1 MPGAFLVGLLLLFQ
15 GPAQRASELVDAGV
29 DLSNRSRFAEAAE
42 KFAQALA
49 LDPSLAEAHYLLGLI
64 RQQGGRQEQALQS
77 FRAAL
82 KFHPQY
88 GQAQA
93 RVCEI
98 EAGRALSLETGYEGA
113 LAACR
118 HATLLAPQDA
128 EPHFHLGS
136 IEAKLRRH
144 SAAAR
149 SFANVF
155 RLDPK
160 YPNAKYEL
168 AVSSIEAGNAAR
180 GAPLLR
186 ELVAVQPGHGSAQFQ
201 LGSALVKAGD
211 CAGAVPHL
219 EAAAEVPQ
227 KYYLLS
233 GCYKKL
239 NRAGDAEKAMARVK
253 GLREGADAR
262 MQAKFRAAVARQ
274 NADAGK
280 LDDAIANYRAAYA
293 LTREPSLAIDLAVV
307 LLRKGDAEEVLRLLQ
322 GASDPLARYQVAL
335 AHAVRGRQREARAL
349 LEDVVKAQPRFAE
362 AWYQLGVSALALG
375 DASGAEGAFRQAV
388 ELRPDD
394 PAMRLGWA
402 EALAKSGREQDAR
415 TQRGVAALMGR

>member
-1 MPGAFLVGLLLLFQ
+1 MFSGLLIAFLLFQ

-29 DLSNRSRFAEAAE
+29 DLSNRGRFAEAAE
-42 KFAQALA
+42 KFTQALA
-49 LDPSLAEAHYLLGLI
+49 LDPSLAEAHYLMGLI
-64 RQQGGRQEQALQS
+64 RQQGGRQQQALQS

-82 KFHPQY
+82 KIHPGY

-118 HATLLAPQDA
+118 RATQLEPQDA
-128 EPHFHLGS
+128 EPHFHMGS
-136 IEAKLRRH
+136 LESKQRLHA
-144 SAAAR
+144 AAAR
-149 SFANVF
+149 SFASVL

-168 AVSSIEAGNAAR
+168 AVSSIEAGNTVR
-180 GAPLLR
+180 GVSLLR
-186 ELVAVQPGHGSAQFQ
+186 ELVAAEPGDGNARFQ
-201 LGSALVKAGD
+201 LGAALVKAGD
-211 CAGAVPHL
+211 CTGAIPHL

-239 NRAGDAEKAMARVK
+239 SRPGDAAAAMARVK
-253 GLREGADAR
+253 ELREGVDAK
-262 MQAKFRAAVARQ
+262 MQGKFRAAVARQ
-274 NADAGK
+274 NAEAGK
-280 LDDAIANYRAAYA
+280 LDDAIANYRAAYE
-293 LTREPSLAIDLAVV
+293 LTKDPSIAIDLAVV
-307 LLRKGDAEEVLRLLQ
+307 LLRKGDAGEVLRLLQ
-322 GASDPLARYQVAL
+322 GATDPLARYQVAL
-335 AHAVRGRQREARAL
+335 AHGMEGRQAEAKTI
-349 LEDVVKAQPRFAE
+349 LEDVVKVQPRFAE

-375 DASGAEGAFRQAV
+375 DAQRADGALRQAV

-394 PAMRLGWA
+394 PAVRLAWA
-402 EALAKSGREQDAR
+402 EALARNGHEQEARAQKSLAG
-415 TQRGVAALMGR
+415 LMGR